1 MLGKIVTNFA
11 QNIFMTM
18 FWALSQLYTPH
29 ISDINKILIS

>member
-1 MLGKIVTNFA
+1 
-11 QNIFMTM
+11 MTM